1 MLNLAQR
8 NLKIFFRQK
17 SAVFFSLLGVFVI
30 IGLYVV
36 FLGDVWTENFEDL
49 PGIKTLMNNW
59 IMAGIISVTAITTT
73 MGAFG
78 TMVED
83 RVHKNSK
90 DFYSSPVKRSKIVGG
105 YVLSAYLIGL
115 LMSALAF
122 ILGEAY
128 IVFSGG
134 DLLPLFGIIKVFGI
148 ILLSVM
154 MSSSLVFFIV
164 SFFSSSSAFATAST
178 IMGTLVGFLT
188 GIYLPIGSLP
198 DGVQW
203 AIKLFPVSHAGA
215 LIRQVMMENA
225 MSTSFAGIPQNYL
238 TDFQDMMGVTYTYG
252 TFTATTT
259 THILVLIGTTV
270 IFLGLALL
278 NVSRKRQF

>member
-36 FLGDVWTENFEDL
+36 FLGDVWAENFKDL
-49 PGIKTLMNNW
+49 PEINALMNNW

-78 TMVED
+78 IMVED
-83 RVHKNSK
+83 KVQKNSK
-90 DFYSSPVKRSKIVGG
+90 DFYASPIKRSKIVGG

-115 LMSALAF
+115 LMSILAF

-134 DLLPLFGIIKVFGI
+134 ELLPVLAMLKVIGI

-164 SFFSSSSAFATAST
+164 SFFSSTSAFTTAST
-178 IMGTLVGFLT
+178 IIGTLVGFLT

-215 LIRQVMMENA
+215 LVRQVMMENPMA
-225 MSTSFAGIPQNYL
+225 TSFAGIPDSYI
-238 TDFQDMMGVTYTYG
+238 TDFQSMMGVTYTYG

-259 THILVLIGTTV
+259 THILVLVGTT
-270 IFLGLALL
+270 ILFLGLALF
-278 NVSRKRQF
+278 NVSRKH

>member
-36 FLGDVWTENFEDL
+36 FLGDVWAENFKDL
-49 PGIKTLMNNW
+49 PEIDALMNNW

-78 TMVED
+78 IMVED
-83 RVHKNSK
+83 KVQKNSK
-90 DFYSSPVKRSKIVGG
+90 DFYASPIKRSKIVGG
-105 YVLSAYLIGL
+105 YVLSAYFIGL
-115 LMSALAF
+115 LMSILAF

-134 DLLPLFGIIKVFGI
+134 ELLPVLAMFKVTGI

-164 SFFSSSSAFATAST
+164 SFFSSTSAFATAST
-178 IMGTLVGFLT
+178 IIGTLVGFLT

-215 LIRQVMMENA
+215 LIRQVMMENPMA
-225 MSTSFAGIPQNYL
+225 TSFAGIPDAYI
-238 TDFQDMMGVTYTYG
+238 TDFQSMMGVTYTYG

-259 THILVLIGTTV
+259 THILVLVGTTV
-270 IFLGLALL
+270 LFLGLALF
-278 NVSRKRQF
+278 NVSRKTQK

>member
-8 NLKIFFRQK
+8 HLKIFFRQK

-36 FLGDVWTENFEDL
+36 FLGEVWSSGLANL
-49 PGIKTLMNNW
+49 PEVNNLMNNW
-59 IMAGIISVTAITTT
+59 IIAGIISVTAITTT
-73 MGAFG
+73 MGSFG
-78 TMVED
+78 IMVED
-83 RVHKNSK
+83 KVQKKSK
-90 DFYSSPVKRSKIVGG
+90 DFYASPIKRSKIVGG
-105 YVLSAYLIGL
+105 YVLSSYLIGL

-122 ILGEAY
+122 ILGETY

-134 DLLPLFGIIKVFGI
+134 ELLSVLGMIKILGI

-164 SFFSSSSAFATAST
+164 SFFSSTSAFTTAST
-178 IMGTLVGFLT
+178 IIGTLVGFLT

-215 LIRQVMMENA
+215 LIRQVMMENP
-225 MSTSFAGIPQNYL
+225 MSTSFVGVPETYL
-238 TDFQDMMGVTYTYG
+238 TEFQGMMGVTYTFG

-259 THILVLIGTTV
+259 THILVLIGSTV
-270 IFLGLALL
+270 VFLGLALI
-278 NVSRKRQF
+278 NVSRKPSF

>member
-30 IGLYVV
+30 IGLYIV
-36 FLGDVWTENFEDL
+36 FLGDVWSEDFEDL
-49 PGIKTLMNNW
+49 PGINNLMNNW

-78 TMVED
+78 VMVED
-83 RVHKNSK
+83 KVRKNSK
-90 DFYSSPVKRSKIVGG
+90 DFYAAPLKRRKIVGG

-115 LMSALAF
+115 LMSVLAF

-134 DLLPLFGIIKVFGI
+134 DLLSGLSMIKVIGI

-164 SFFSSSSAFATAST
+164 SFFSSTSAFATAST
-178 IMGTLVGFLT
+178 IIGTLVGFLT

-203 AIKLFPVSHAGA
+203 AVKLFPVSHAGA
-215 LIRQVMMENA
+215 LIRQVMMETA
-225 MSTSFAGIPQNYL
+225 MATSFAGIPENYL
-238 TDFQDMMGVTYTYG
+238 SDFQKMMGVTYTYG
-252 TFTATTT
+252 DFTATAT
-259 THILVLIGTTV
+259 THLLVIIGTTIV
-270 IFLGLALL
+270 FLLLALL
-278 NVSRKRQF
+278 NISRKKQN

>member
-1 MLNLAQR
+1 MLNLAHR

-36 FLGDVWTENFEDL
+36 FLGDVWAENFKDL
-49 PGIKTLMNNW
+49 PEINALMNNW

-78 TMVED
+78 IMVED
-83 RVHKNSK
+83 KVQKNSK
-90 DFYSSPVKRSKIVGG
+90 DFYASPIKRSKIVGG

-115 LMSALAF
+115 LMSILAF

-134 DLLPLFGIIKVFGI
+134 ELLPVLAMFKVTGI

-164 SFFSSSSAFATAST
+164 SFFSSTSAFATAST
-178 IMGTLVGFLT
+178 IIGTLVGFLT

-215 LIRQVMMENA
+215 LIRQVMMENPMA
-225 MSTSFAGIPQNYL
+225 TSFAGIPDTYI
-238 TDFQDMMGVTYTYG
+238 TDFQSMMGVTYTYG

-259 THILVLIGTTV
+259 THILVLVGTTV
-270 IFLGLALL
+270 LFLGLALI
-278 NVSRKRQF
+278 NVSRKTQK